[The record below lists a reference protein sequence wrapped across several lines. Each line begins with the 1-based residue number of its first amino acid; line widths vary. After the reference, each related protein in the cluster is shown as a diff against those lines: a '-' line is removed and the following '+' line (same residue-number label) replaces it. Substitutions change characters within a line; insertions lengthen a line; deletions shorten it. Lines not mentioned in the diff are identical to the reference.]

1 LKNARLSLAKNQNAE
16 EENTEM
22 LKSEIESCDEA
33 SAKYMSESAERER
46 VVELLDQLIEHIKT
60 KTAAIQDYLSD
71 RASGAP
77 SLGL

>member
-46 VVELLDQLIEHIKT
+46 VVELLD
-60 KTAAIQDYLSD
+60 
-71 RASGAP
+71 
-77 SLGL
+77 